1 MEAAVAVCIVC
12 QNPVVVDPVAL
23 TDGRIIHRAC
33 QEELSQGPARR
44 HPRSGSKI
52 RAGRKKRVTG

>member
-23 TDGRIIHRAC
+23 SDGRIIHRAC
-33 QEELSQGPARR
+33 QTELSQGASRGRPKSA
-44 HPRSGSKI
+44 SKI
-52 RAGRKKRVTG
+52 RAGRRKRETG